1 MSDLGRALW
10 LALPVVLGGLTHVAV
25 IRRGYLSGLAVPLDG
40 GATLRGRRLLGDNKT
55 VRGALV
61 MIAATSAWTAAQWL
75 AHRTGAAPWRWHP
88 IDPAELAWWK
98 VGPLLG
104 AGYILGE
111 LPNSA
116 LKRQLDIRPGGP
128 APGGLRPLFWL
139 IDQLDSA
146 VGVLALLALVWS
158 PPAGIALALVAVCL
172 VVHPAV
178 AAIMVMLGL
187 KSRIG

>member
-1 MSDLGRALW
+1 VSDLGRALW

-25 IRRGYLSGLAVPLDG
+25 IRAGWLPGLAVALDG

-55 VRGALV
+55 LRGALV

-75 AHRTGAAPWRWHP
+75 AHRAGAAPWRWHP

-128 APGGLRPLFWL
+128 ARGGLRPLFWL
-139 IDQLDSA
+139 LDQLDSA

-158 PPAGIALALVAVCL
+158 PPAGIALALIAVCL

-178 AAIMVMLGL
+178 AALMMMLGL
-187 KSRIG
+187 KARIG

>member
-1 MSDLGRALW
+1 MSDLARALW

-25 IRRGYLSGLAVPLDG
+25 IRAGWLPGLALPLDG
-40 GATLRGRRLLGDNKT
+40 GARLRGRRLLGDNKT

-75 AHRTGAAPWRWHP
+75 AHRAGAAPWGWHP

-98 VGPLLG
+98 AGPLMG

-116 LKRQLDIRPGGP
+116 LKRQLDVRPGEP
-128 APGGLRPLFWL
+128 ARGRLRPLFWL
-139 IDQLDSA
+139 LDQLDSA
-146 VGVLALLALVWS
+146 VGVLALLALVWL
-158 PPAGIALALVAVCL
+158 PPAGIAIALVGVCL

-178 AAIMVMLGL
+178 AALMVGLGL